1 MELAGILST
10 VGKILPLIS
19 AGVGIA
25 GQVKNLIGSSTGAS
39 TNAQSGSSS
48 NQTLGT
54 TTNNQSSTGQ
64 TQQTT
69 TQYGGSTGSS
79 ETTGDIGSLG
89 SILTKALGTATGNNA
104 GQAAN
109 FNAGQAQTANNLQTG
124 SWTLANLMNQFNA
137 AWQNKKTAEAAT
149 TANAFNAA
157 EAQKNR
163 DWQERMS
170 NTSYQRAVED
180 MKKAGI
186 NPILAAQNGGA
197 VTGSGATASAA
208 GLPNFTHA
216 QAAAIP
222 AAHTATMQAM
232 YDYGNNTSQFLNNAM
247 QTINNAKMTHN
258 YTEANY
264 MEGMMQEVT
273 HTSAQGVQRM
283 AQTINN
289 EFNNKG
295 WEHNKTENKQK
306 ETGVSAN
313 ANADVEIGGN
323 RKRR

>member
-1 MELAGILST
+1 MELAGILNAAT
-10 VGKILPLIS
+10 KLLPIIS
-19 AGVGIA
+19 AGVGVA
-25 GQVKNLIGSSTGAS
+25 GQIKNLISSSSGAS

-48 NQTLGT
+48 NQMAGMT
-54 TTNNQSSTGQ
+54 TSNQSSTGQ

-69 TQYGGSTGSS
+69 SQYGGSTGTS
-79 ETTGDIGSLG
+79 ETIGDVGSLG
-89 SILTKALGTATGNNA
+89 SILTKALGTATGNNS
-104 GQAAN
+104 GLAAN

-124 SWTLANLMNQFNA
+124 SWTLANLMNQLNA
-137 AWQNKKTAEAAT
+137 AWQNKKLTEAAT

-170 NTSYQRAVED
+170 NTSYQRAVGD

-197 VTGSGATASAA
+197 NTGSGATASAA

-247 QTINNAKMTHN
+247 QTINSAKTTHN
-258 YTEANY
+258 YTVANY
-264 MEGMMQEVT
+264 MESIMQEVT
-273 HTSAQGVQRM
+273 KTSAQGVQKM

-289 EFNNKG
+289 NFNNKG
-295 WEHNKTENKQK
+295 WEHNKTDTTQTEK
-306 ETGVSAN
+306 GVSGKL
-313 ANADVEIGGN
+313 EGN
-323 RKRR
+323 YRSKS